1 MLFDKRPSVHENAD
15 SRTDGLFLRAFY
27 QVLRSVGT
35 RNSRSVHPRC
45 FCGDE
50 SGNLYSLKR
59 GVLGTRKD
67 AYSLNQDCRI
77 HNKQKRQETCNLNR
91 TPIGRQVL
99 RTGQGRAA
107 DTGKRG
113 RMSDCLWWF

>member
-1 MLFDKRPSVHENAD
+1 MIFDKRPSVHENAD

-35 RNSRSVHPRC
+35 RNSRSVYLRC

-59 GVLGTRKD
+59 GGELLRGTERE
-67 AYSLNQDCRI
+67 L
-77 HNKQKRQETCNLNR
+77 RQET
-91 TPIGRQVL
+91 
-99 RTGQGRAA
+99 
-107 DTGKRG
+107 
-113 RMSDCLWWF
+113 